1 MTRRVLILSASVGSG
16 HKVAAAAVEQ
26 AFRTQPGVEVLNQD
40 ALKLTSRLY
49 QVAATDAYFA
59 LVKENPWAVGWLYD
73 QNDEPFKNEAGLM
86 QLVNLL
92 NAQPLTRFI
101 QDYDPDI
108 TVCTH
113 FMPAA
118 LVAQLL
124 SQGRLHTALAIIT
137 TDYDFQGMWLSRAFN
152 RYFVAQEE
160 AKVQLTALG
169 IDPERITVSGIPV
182 GLDFSEPIDAA
193 AIRARFQLDAT
204 IPTLLVSAG
213 AFGGGPASEIVAQI
227 LRMQTPVQTVVVC
240 GRNRLLRDEVTAL
253 TAAHADRFRVLGFTN
268 EMHNL
273 MRVATLFVGKPGGLT
288 SAECMAAGLPM
299 LIVNPI
305 PGQEERNSDLLLEN
319 GAAARSNSLL
329 SIGYKLD
336 CLLSEPG
343 RIAAMRAA
351 TARLGRPD
359 AAQLVVET
367 LLADDLAPYTISRA
381 EQQQII
387 AVARG
392 DTEPTLPEHHLVD
405 AVALFND
412 ETGVYLGEISPAQLQ
427 FLIDNLEEEGPHDV
441 TYYLDGPTI
450 EFLAAQGADDE
461 LLSLLWDALGQN
473 GNVEIRYLKPEEAA

>member
-1 MTRRVLILSASVGSG
+1 MTTRVLILSASVGSG

-26 AFRTQPGVEVLNQD
+26 AFCARPGVEVHNQD

-59 LVKENPWAVGWLYD
+59 LVKESPWAIGWLYD

-137 TDYDFQGMWLSRAFN
+137 TDYDFQGMWLSQAFN

-169 IDPERITVSGIPV
+169 IDPQRITVSGIPV
-182 GLDFSEPIDAA
+182 GLDFSEPVDVA
-193 AIRARFQLDAT
+193 AIRTRFQLDAA

-240 GRNRLLRDEVTAL
+240 GRNRLLREEVTAL
-253 TAAHADRFRVLGFTN
+253 TAAHAERFRVLGFTN
-268 EMHNL
+268 EMHDL

-319 GAAARSNSLL
+319 GVAARSNSLL

-336 CLLSEPG
+336 RLLSEPG

-359 AAQLVVET
+359 AAQVVVET

-392 DTEPTLPEHHLVD
+392 TTEPVLPALQQVD
-405 AVALFND
+405 SVALFND

-450 EFLAAQGADDE
+450 EFLAAQGADAE
-461 LLSLLWDALGQN
+461 LLSLLWDGLGQH
-473 GNVEIRYLKPEEAA
+473 GNLELRYLKPDETA